1 MAKTREQ
8 QLKSVITYEL
18 EPEEVQKTLIK
29 GVLSGFAAM
38 NNAIIVDAKDLP
50 KIINRQTFCLL
61 TGIKPSKYY
70 DMVQKGLIK
79 ADVRSTCAKTAYD
92 VKREDFLSFYQQH
105 KSAKQYELFR

>member
-38 NNAIIVDAKDLP
+38 NNAIIVDTKDLP

-79 ADVRSTCAKTAYD
+79 ADVRSTGAKTAYD

>member
-61 TGIKPSKYY
+61 TGIKPSKLRYGSERPY
-70 DMVQKGLIK
+70 QS
-79 ADVRSTCAKTAYD
+79 RCA
-92 VKREDFLSFYQQH
+92 QH
-105 KSAKQYELFR
+105 RRKNRL